1 MCGICGLY
9 NYGSGL
15 AVTRQDLK
23 AMNDLIAHRGPDD
36 EGYYAAGSVGL
47 CMRRLSIIDLSTGQ
61 QPITNED
68 GSLWIVFNGEIY
80 NFQELREGLLA
91 RGHKFTTKS
100 DTEVI
105 LHLYEERGPD
115 FPKELRGMF
124 AAAIW
129 DSRRKR
135 LVLARDRIGKKPLYY
150 AHTPSFFA
158 FASEL
163 RALLAVPGLPREID
177 LKAVD
182 SYLTLQYIP
191 SPMSVFKGIRKLEP
205 ASTLVFEDGRLKTG
219 KYWNLP
225 LGAPKLDLP
234 AEELKERLRAE
245 LAEAVRI
252 RLISE
257 VPLGAFLSGGID
269 SSVVV
274 ALMAKASPEP
284 VKTFSIGFKEA
295 EFSELAYARQVA
307 EMYGT
312 RHTEFVVEAN
322 MASVLEKL
330 VWHYAEPYADSS
342 ALPSYFVS
350 RETRKAVTVALN
362 GDGGDENFGGYIRYQ
377 AMKLAWYFKALPA
390 WAKRAALAAMEPFPE
405 RTAPFNTVWK
415 ARKFLQAVSQRDFSL
430 TYLSTLS
437 FFKIEEKE
445 RLLSPAFRNALG
457 RDLNYPARY
466 IGELYAEAA
475 AAGLGPTERL
485 MYTDLRSYLPECL
498 MTKMDIASMANSLE
512 ARSPFLDHKVMEF
525 AFALPENMKLR
536 GYGGTKW
543 ILKEAFKDMLPPKIY
558 RRGKMGFGIPL
569 GAWFRGELKGFWAD
583 ACLSGKALGR
593 GYFNPEAVRGLW
605 DEHQRGARDHGY
617 RLWALL
623 MLELWHRQF
632 ADGFRLE

>member
-1 MCGICGLY
+1 MCGICGIY

-15 AVTRQDLK
+15 PVTRRDLK
-23 AMNDLIAHRGPDD
+23 AMNDLIVHRGPDD
-36 EGYYAAGSVGL
+36 EGYYERENIGL
-47 CMRRLSIIDLSTGQ
+47 AMRRLSIIDLSTGH
-61 QPITNED
+61 QPISNED

-91 RGHKFTTKS
+91 RGHRFRTKS

-105 LHLYEERGPD
+105 LHLYEEKGAD

-124 AAAIW
+124 AAAVW
-129 DSRRKR
+129 DINRKR
-135 LVLARDRIGKKPLYY
+135 LVLARDRMGKKPLYY
-150 AHTPSFFA
+150 AQTPSFFA

-163 RALLAVPGLPREID
+163 RSLLAVPGMPRDVD

-182 SYLTLQYIP
+182 SFLTLQYIP

-205 ASTLVFEDGRLKTG
+205 ASTLVFENGSLKTQ

-225 LGAPKLDLP
+225 LGERKLDLP
-234 AEELKERLRAE
+234 VEELKERLRAE
-245 LAEAVRI
+245 LAEAVKI

-274 ALMAKASPEP
+274 ALMAKASAEP
-284 VKTFSIGFKEA
+284 VKTFSIGFREA
-295 EFSELAYARQVA
+295 EFSELGYAKQVA

-312 RHTEFVVEAN
+312 RHTEFIVEAN

-330 VWHYAEPYADSS
+330 VWHYSEPYADSS

-350 RETRKAVTVALN
+350 RETRKSVTVALN

-377 AMKLAWYFKALPA
+377 AMKAAGYFTALPA
-390 WAKRAALAAMEPFPE
+390 WAKKAALAAMEPFPE
-405 RTAPFNTVWK
+405 KTAPFNTVWRL
-415 ARKFLQAVSQRDFSL
+415 RKFLQAVSQRDL
-430 TYLSTLS
+430 AMTYLSTVS
-437 FFKIEEKE
+437 YFKTEEKE
-445 RLLSPAFRNALG
+445 RLLAPAFINALG
-457 RDLNYPARY
+457 RDRNFPERY
-466 IGELYAEAA
+466 IGGLFDEAK
-475 AAGLGPTERL
+475 GLPLIEKI

-512 ARSPFLDHKVMEF
+512 TRSPMLDHKVVEF
-525 AFALPENMKLR
+525 AHLLPENVKLR
-536 GYGGTKW
+536 GFTGTKW
-543 ILKEAFKDMLPPKIY
+543 ILKEAFKDMLPRNIY

-569 GAWFRGELKGFWAD
+569 GPWFRGELKDYWAG
-583 ACLSGKALGR
+583 ACLSQKALGR
-593 GYFNPEAVRGLW
+593 GYFKQAELFRLW

-623 MLELWHRQF
+623 MLELWHKQF
-632 ADGFRLE
+632 ADDFRIG

>member
-1 MCGICGLY
+1 MCGICGIY

-15 AVTRQDLK
+15 PVTREGLK
-23 AMNDLIAHRGPDD
+23 AMNDLMVHRGPDD
-36 EGYYAAGSVGL
+36 EGYFTHENVGL
-47 CMRRLSIIDLSTGQ
+47 AMRRLSIIDISTGH

-91 RGHKFTTKS
+91 RGHVFKTRS

-105 LHLYEERGPD
+105 LHLYEEKGED

-124 AAAIW
+124 AVAIW
-129 DSRRKR
+129 DKRKKR
-135 LVLARDRIGKKPLYY
+135 LTLARDRLGKKPLYY
-150 AHTPSFFA
+150 AVTPSFIA

-163 RALLAVPGLPREID
+163 RCLLAVPGMPRDID

-191 SPMSVFKGIRKLEP
+191 SPMSIFKAARKLEP
-205 ASTLVFEDGRLKTG
+205 ASTLVFEDGKLVTQ

-225 LGAPKLDLP
+225 LGQRKLDGTP
-234 AEELKERLRAE
+234 VEELKERLRAE
-245 LAEAVRI
+245 LAEAVKI

-274 ALMAKASPEP
+274 ALMAKASAEP

-295 EFSELAYARQVA
+295 EFSELGYARQVA

-312 RHTEFVVEAN
+312 KHTEFLVEAN

-330 VWHYAEPYADSS
+330 AWHYSEPYADCS

-350 RETRKAVTVALN
+350 RETRKEVTVALN

-377 AMKLAWYFKALPA
+377 AMKAAGYFTALPG

-405 RTAPFNTVWK
+405 KTAPFNTVWRL
-415 ARKFLQAVSQRDFSL
+415 RKFLQAVSQRDL
-430 TYLSTLS
+430 ATTYLSTVS
-437 FFKIEEKE
+437 FFKAEEKE
-445 RLLSPAFRNALG
+445 RLLSDGFKNALG
-457 RDLNYPARY
+457 RDINYPERY
-466 IGELYAEAA
+466 ISKLFNEGEGSL
-475 AAGLGPTERL
+475 TEKI

-512 ARSPFLDHKVMEF
+512 TRSPILDHKVVEF
-525 AFALPENMKLR
+525 AHLLPDNVKLR
-536 GYGGTKW
+536 GFTGTKW
-543 ILKEAFKDMLPPKIY
+543 ILKEAFRDMLPRKIY
-558 RRGKMGFGIPL
+558 KRGKMGFGIPL
-569 GAWFRGELKGFWAD
+569 GPWFRGELKDYWAG
-583 ACLSGKALGR
+583 ACLSEKALGR
-593 GYFNPEAVRGLW
+593 GYFKREELFRLW

-632 ADGFRLE
+632 ADDFKL

>member
-1 MCGICGLY
+1 MCGICGIY

-15 AVTRQDLK
+15 PVTRESLK
-23 AMNDLIAHRGPDD
+23 AMNDLMVHRGPDD
-36 EGYYAAGSVGL
+36 EGYFAHENAGL
-47 CMRRLSIIDLSTGQ
+47 AMRRLSIIDISTGH
-61 QPITNED
+61 QPISNED
-68 GSLWIVFNGEIY
+68 DTLHIVFNGEIY
-80 NFQELREGLLA
+80 NFQELRQGLLA
-91 RGHKFTTKS
+91 RGHKFKTKS

-105 LHLYEERGPD
+105 LHLYEEKGED

-124 AAAIW
+124 AVAVW
-129 DSRRKR
+129 DKRRKR
-135 LVLARDRIGKKPLYY
+135 LTLARDRLGKKPLYY
-150 AHTPSFFA
+150 AVTPAFIA

-163 RALLAVPGLPREID
+163 RCLLAVPGMPRDID

-191 SPMSVFKGIRKLEP
+191 SPMSVFKAARKLEP
-205 ASTLVFEDGRLKTG
+205 ASTLVFEDGRLSTQ

-225 LGAPKLDLP
+225 LGQRKLDGTP
-234 AEELKERLRAE
+234 VEELKERLRAE
-245 LAEAVRI
+245 LAEAVKI

-274 ALMAKASPEP
+274 ALMAKASAEP

-295 EFSELAYARQVA
+295 EFSELGYARQVA

-312 RHTEFVVEAN
+312 KHTEFMVEAN

-330 VWHYAEPYADSS
+330 AWHYSEPYADCS

-350 RETRKAVTVALN
+350 RETRKEVTVN

-377 AMKLAWYFKALPA
+377 AMKAAGYFTALPG

-405 RTAPFNTVWK
+405 KTAPFNTVWRL
-415 ARKFLQAVSQRDFSL
+415 RKFLQAVSQRDL
-430 TYLSTLS
+430 AMTYLSTVS
-437 FFKIEEKE
+437 FFKAEEKE
-445 RLLSPAFRNALG
+445 RLLSDRFKNELG
-457 RDLNYPARY
+457 RDINYPERY
-466 IGELYAEAA
+466 ISKLFNEGEGSL
-475 AAGLGPTERL
+475 TEKI

-512 ARSPFLDHKVMEF
+512 TRSPILDHKVVEF
-525 AFALPENMKLR
+525 AHLLPDNVKLR
-536 GYGGTKW
+536 GFTGTKW
-543 ILKEAFKDMLPPKIY
+543 ILKEAFKDMLPRKIY
-558 RRGKMGFGIPL
+558 KRGKMGFGIPL
-569 GAWFRGELKGFWAD
+569 GPWFRGELKDYWAG
-583 ACLSGKALGR
+583 ACLSQKALDR
-593 GYFNPEAVRGLW
+593 GYFKREELFRLW

-632 ADGFRLE
+632 ADDFKL

>member
-1 MCGICGLY
+1 MCGIVGIY

-15 AVTRQDLK
+15 PVTREALK
-23 AMNDLIAHRGPDD
+23 AMNDLIIHRGPDD
-36 EGYYAAGSVGL
+36 EGYFTHENVGL
-47 CMRRLSIIDLSTGQ
+47 AMRRLSIIDISTGH
-61 QPITNED
+61 QPISNED
-68 GSLWIVFNGEIY
+68 DTLDIVFNGEIY
-80 NFQELREGLLA
+80 NFQELRQGLLA
-91 RGHKFTTKS
+91 RGHKFKTKS

-105 LHLYEERGPD
+105 LHLYEEKGEA

-124 AAAIW
+124 AVAIW
-129 DSRRKR
+129 DKRKKR
-135 LVLARDRIGKKPLYY
+135 LTLARDRMGKKPLYY
-150 AHTPSFFA
+150 AVTPSFFA

-163 RALLAVPGLPREID
+163 RSLLAVPGLPRDID

-191 SPMSVFKGIRKLEP
+191 SPMSVFKAARKLEP
-205 ASTLVFEDGRLKTG
+205 ASTLVFEDGELVTQ

-225 LGAPKLDLP
+225 LGEKKLDGTP
-234 AEELKERLRAE
+234 VEELKERLRAE
-245 LAEAVRI
+245 LAEAVKI

-274 ALMAKASPEP
+274 ALMAKASAEP

-295 EFSELAYARQVA
+295 EFSELGYAKQVA

-312 RHTEFVVEAN
+312 KHTEFMVEAN

-330 VWHYAEPYADSS
+330 AWHYSEPYADSS

-350 RETRKAVTVALN
+350 RETRKEVTVALN

-377 AMKLAWYFKALPA
+377 AMKAAGYFTAMPD

-405 RTAPFNTVWK
+405 KTAPFNTVWRL
-415 ARKFLQAVSQRDFSL
+415 RKFLQAVSQRDL
-430 TYLSTLS
+430 AMTYLSTVS
-437 FFKIEEKE
+437 FFKTDEKE
-445 RLLSPAFRNALG
+445 RLLSPAFVNALG
-457 RDLNYPARY
+457 RDANYPERY
-466 IGELYAEAA
+466 IGKLFNEGQGSL
-475 AAGLGPTERL
+475 TEKI

-512 ARSPFLDHKVMEF
+512 TRSPILDHKVVEF
-525 AFALPENMKLR
+525 AHLLPDNMKLR
-536 GYGGTKW
+536 GFTGTKW
-543 ILKEAFKDMLPPKIY
+543 ILKEAFKDMLPRKIY
-558 RRGKMGFGIPL
+558 KRGKMGFGIPL
-569 GAWFRGELKGFWAD
+569 GPWFRGELKDYWAG
-583 ACLSGKALGR
+583 ACLSQKALDR
-593 GYFNPEAVRGLW
+593 NYFKREELYRLW

-632 ADGFRLE
+632 APDFKL